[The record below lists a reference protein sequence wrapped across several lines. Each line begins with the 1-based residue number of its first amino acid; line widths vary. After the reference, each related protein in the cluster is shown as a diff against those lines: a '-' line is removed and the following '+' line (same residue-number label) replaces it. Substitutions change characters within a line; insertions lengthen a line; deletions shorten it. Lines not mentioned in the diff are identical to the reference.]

1 MPDTAALE
9 TAAAVDGGARPLSW
23 IVAREDA
30 VWPAH
35 CDGRQE
41 LCDVVKRIALNRA
54 VMVAVAN
61 SHAPGLQG
69 FLDSIA
75 ALKVSNFMVVAIDKA
90 LADNL
95 QKQGVPYYFKHNN
108 AQGNHGVS
116 AQKFG
121 IIRCVHGLRVRCS
134 PGSPNASA
142 CAA

>member
-1 MPDTAALE
+1 MDDELSFLWAVGSFVVNPKPARVAFRLRNLNFGRRRLPRLRTLRSIAWVQKCHITAE
-9 TAAAVDGGARPLSW
+9 GPRGECGA
-23 IVAREDA
+23 
-30 VWPAH
+30 
-35 CDGRQE
+35 
-41 LCDVVKRIALNRA
+41 
-54 VMVAVAN
+54 
-61 SHAPGLQG
+61 G

-121 IIRCVHGLRVRCS
+121 IIRCAPGLQLFLQMEL
-134 PGSPNASA
+134 N
-142 CAA
+142 